1 MLQKKPY
8 NGLHEKELN
17 QINQQDGSPCVAI
30 SAPGCFIKGSNLFSE
45 KRAGNRVRFFTTGR
59 DYFSDLAS
67 ALDSASSSIFITGW
81 QVNYDVLLDGRRS
94 LWQCLRQALERS
106 PALKVYVM
114 PWLSPSGSLGTYDF
128 ETMLAVFQL
137 NAGLEGGARAF
148 CMPAIQQS
156 DMQGLGVAFS
166 HHQKSVVIDN
176 RIGYVGGID
185 LAYGRRDDNDF
196 SLDASGRRGN
206 DAYNPGLPHL
216 GWMAEDEHVSSM
228 GLMMATLFDLSR
240 PLASLTLHAPTLRLS
255 PFPHIAASDEPLLSI
270 PLAPSRARALNGAA
284 YLSDLFRSPML
295 PSLQW
300 LGRAYNSSKEGL
312 DEGFERLDA
321 LRRQMVASSIRA
333 IANLIADNLDALP
346 IEPELERRL
355 RAWLEELRT
364 AALNLPEA
372 LRIKSLLLINQW
384 MSETELGQVLTLISG
399 KGFEDIPQNLS
410 GKAGELAGSLFWT
423 LHRLLQARA
432 GGHQQPYRYLDEAPQ
447 PLASPDNARLAA
459 DQPRMP
465 WQDVHCRIEGP
476 SVYDLAR
483 NFIDRWNGQQA
494 YLAKTPALQDTALV
508 RSALEAVM
516 KWLNSLAAAAG
527 LENYLDEKRN
537 LRLELDPPTP
547 CWINAP
553 EQLPQEPEVRRGG
566 MTVQV
571 LRSAAPRRA
580 CSNRSRP
587 AASARE

>member
-148 CMPAIQQS
+148 CTPAIQQS

-196 SLDASGRRGN
+196 SLDASGRRG
-206 DAYNPGLPHL
+206 
-216 GWMAEDEHVSSM
+216 
-228 GLMMATLFDLSR
+228 
-240 PLASLTLHAPTLRLS
+240 
-255 PFPHIAASDEPLLSI
+255 
-270 PLAPSRARALNGAA
+270 
-284 YLSDLFRSPML
+284 
-295 PSLQW
+295 Q
-300 LGRAYNSSKEGL
+300 
-312 DEGFERLDA
+312 
-321 LRRQMVASSIRA
+321 
-333 IANLIADNLDALP
+333 
-346 IEPELERRL
+346 RRL
-355 RAWLEELRT
+355 
-364 AALNLPEA
+364 
-372 LRIKSLLLINQW
+372 
-384 MSETELGQVLTLISG
+384 
-399 KGFEDIPQNLS
+399 
-410 GKAGELAGSLFWT
+410 
-423 LHRLLQARA
+423 
-432 GGHQQPYRYLDEAPQ
+432 
-447 PLASPDNARLAA
+447 
-459 DQPRMP
+459 
-465 WQDVHCRIEGP
+465 
-476 SVYDLAR
+476 
-483 NFIDRWNGQQA
+483 
-494 YLAKTPALQDTALV
+494 
-508 RSALEAVM
+508 
-516 KWLNSLAAAAG
+516 
-527 LENYLDEKRN
+527 
-537 LRLELDPPTP
+537 
-547 CWINAP
+547 
-553 EQLPQEPEVRRGG
+553 
-566 MTVQV
+566 
-571 LRSAAPRRA
+571 
-580 CSNRSRP
+580 
-587 AASARE
+587 